1 MNNTS
6 TTPKELQWV
15 KVRAACSL
23 LDMFNSLQAGVQSDV
38 EEAQELFKNRNDIRF
53 EFCSQSNR
61 QFYATRM
68 DDPIIPIGESVVF
81 TLTKDNIIV
90 SARDNMGTKELFSV
104 TISLDDDGNCKFL
117 KDGESKS
124 LESWQVRRK
133 ALESLLFRA

>member
-23 LDMFNSLQAGVQSDV
+23 LDLFNSLQAGVQSDV

-53 EFCSQSNR
+53 RLLQSNR
-61 QFYATRM
+61 EFYATRM

-90 SARDNMGTKELFSV
+90 SARDN
-104 TISLDDDGNCKFL
+104 ISTRNC
-117 KDGESKS
+117 S
-124 LESWQVRRK
+124 Q
-133 ALESLLFRA
+133 